1 MAGRNVDAL
10 AALAGLTGLAGLD
23 VLAGLAG
30 QLALNEG
37 PTLLGEGAFGKVYK
51 ETMAYGEEMMTVAVK
66 KIENFNME
74 EAVKEVETLKNL
86 NHKYIIKYYDHH
98 FEDNEQRLCI
108 TMEFADKG
116 TFTKLITD
124 AAQKAGSIKFKEW
137 NIWRTLSHLSSAL
150 DYLHTL
156 PQPILHRDLKPDNIL
171 GVTNGGIDL
180 KLADFGLVKLL
191 DENAQGDFYAQTFC
205 GTPTYMAPEVRNEP
219 LNICVIL
226 ICAGVEPQRLHLLSR
241 HLVPRLH
248 HGVLLQSGGAPFRS
262 HKAGCDVRY
271 GPEDEQVEGSSS
283 GDHQRLLK

>member
-171 GVTNGGIDL
+171 GVTRPADGL
-180 KLADFGLVKLL
+180 TCWKLTDFGLVKLL
-191 DENAQGDFYAQTFC
+191 EENTKGAFYATTWC
-205 GTPTYMAPEVRNEP
+205 GTPTYMAPEVWENYRRYTFSAD
-219 LNICVIL
+219 IWKT
-226 ICAGVEPQRLHLLSR
+226 LH
-241 HLVPRLH
+241 PDH
-248 HGVLLQSGGAPFRS
+248 HGTLS
-262 HKAGCDVRY
+262 K
-271 GPEDEQVEGSSS
+271 
-283 GDHQRLLK
+283 